1 MAAVKDKNTTPELRV
16 RRILHSM
23 GYRFRLHRK
32 DLPGNPDIVLSKY
45 RLCIFVHG
53 CFWHQHPGCKRATFP
68 ETRKEFWKKKFQQN
82 KQRDK
87 LSLKELGKQD
97 WNVCIIWEC
106 ETKKTEML
114 SEIIFKCLSH
124 CKKEN

>member
-87 LSLKELGKQD
+87 FSLKELGRRD

-114 SEIIFKCLSH
+114 SEIIIKCLSH
-124 CKKEN
+124 CKKE